1 MAGLVKAKPK
11 DGAGPPPAPAPAAD
25 DPLVALNFTVP
36 RSFRRRFKRLAL
48 DLDIS
53 QVELL
58 RRAFER
64 LEREAGGS
72 P

>member
-11 DGAGPPPAPAPAAD
+11 DGAVPPPTPAPSAD

-58 RRAFER
+58 RRALERFER
-64 LEREAGGS
+64 EGGS
-72 P
+72 SL